1 MLIGEISKKSGL
13 SKDTLRHYESLGL
26 IHSKPKQAGSR
37 VYRDYDDDTFERLS
51 LVAFA
56 KRLHAGLRETAELM
70 NRAMSDTITREERAD
85 IMAKKI
91 REIDAKIE
99 DLRNARAEL
108 VELFARPDKEYVD
121 ARLKELGL
129 WLE

>member
-1 MLIGEISKKSGL
+1 MHARKSIQWWHIVCDRHVLLLANGIVSESML
-13 SKDTLRHYESLGL
+13 LG
-26 IHSKPKQAGSR
+26 PQM
-37 VYRDYDDDTFERLS
+37 YR
-51 LVAFA
+51 AF
-56 KRLHAGLRETAELM
+56 
-70 NRAMSDTITREERAD
+70 TREERAD
-85 IMAKKI
+85 IMAEKI